1 MFEEYNPNPTKSTRA
16 GDCAV
21 RALAKALNID
31 WEKAYALL
39 ANAGF
44 NMGLI
49 MNANIAITAVL
60 RENGFKKAFP
70 PSDCPDCF
78 TCKEF
83 VRINPRGTFVL
94 FSENHVCTAVNG
106 VIYDTWDSSD
116 STIIYVWYRD
126 NIPKFR

>member
-70 PSDCPDCF
+70 PSDCPDCY
-78 TCKEF
+78 TCEEF
-83 VRINPRGTFVL
+83 LQKNPKGTFVM
-94 FSENHVCTAVNG
+94 FSNNHVSTG
-106 VIYDTWDSSD
+106 IDGTLFDSWDSSECP
-116 STIIYVWYRD
+116 IMYVWYKD
-126 NIPKFR
+126 KEPQF